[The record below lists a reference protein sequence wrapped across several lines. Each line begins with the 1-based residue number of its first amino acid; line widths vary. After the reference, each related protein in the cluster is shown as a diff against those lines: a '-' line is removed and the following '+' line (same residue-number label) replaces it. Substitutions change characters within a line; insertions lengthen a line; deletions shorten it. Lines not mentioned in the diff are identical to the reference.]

1 MPEPNALN
9 WLNGGVGLA
18 VVGLVGTFVRTK
30 LTAAASEKTANERER
45 AQLIASINML
55 NSQTL
60 EIVRNELKVQHDLTS
75 RFFELHDRNTKALE
89 QMVTAQMQQST
100 EMREMRGQIS
110 EIKGMVAQLRTVSS

>member
-1 MPEPNALN
+1 MPEPNAIN
-9 WLNGGVGLA
+9 WLNGGFGLT
-18 VVGLVGTFVRTK
+18 VVGIVGAFVRSK

-60 EIVRNELKVQHDLTS
+60 AIVQNELKVQHDITS

-89 QMVTAQMQQST
+89 QLVAEQVRRGQ
-100 EMREMRGQIS
+100 EMHEMRGQIS